1 MNTNTRDLEFV
12 NFNNQEM
19 EWVKFNGM
27 TVYEAWKKL
36 QLSGIPPL
44 TLAKSKNANLVDY
57 KIYGN
62 SVQQLLPSEYQ
73 QVEYIESTGTQ
84 WIDTGYVQTIDD
96 IKLKFKFAYNNVD
109 ETFKDFF
116 GIKKGDNNRN
126 SLLYFYKNKLGFQND
141 KTNASTISFDFSNTS
156 INDCTAIAQNGVYT
170 MILNGET
177 KSDISYE
184 FSAMNIAYPLFKSNE
199 NTTSVNGLKLYNF
212 SIESNGVLMR
222 DFIPCYRKSDN
233 VIGMYDLVNN
243 KFYTNAGT
251 GTFKKGVNV
260 PTPEVPIEVESVGEK
275 SPNLINWDLLLSS
288 ANNNPIEKVE
298 NGYYG
303 ARYSNAYYRDEPL
316 VKYIKSILKPNV
328 TYTLS
333 RIYNGKRDGANGTI
347 FIQDSASTNII
358 HCRYGEGLVKTT
370 FTLTQEQIDSI
381 DHLYIYFHNNG
392 ATISNLQLTEGN
404 TVLPYE
410 PYGYKIPIKVRG
422 KNLFNPNKLTGGD
435 LVKYNGVQCYRYK
448 DTNNNVGSGN
458 FSYED
463 EFKENTRY
471 TFTTKIYFEDTSKNT
486 SLEFL
491 YTDGTKSTVAISKPG
506 TIYKFTTTSGKT
518 LKQIRGAYMW
528 GIMRYIDLTVTQ
540 LEEGTTATEYE
551 PYYEPVTTN
560 IYLNKPL
567 RKVGDK
573 SDYIDFESG
582 KVIRRIKE
590 LKLTNV
596 NNKYTWLGKNGV
608 SISNVLD
615 GIYDRPK
622 GLCNRETRFTANG
635 GEKTSIWLGVNT
647 SALYWIGIL
656 DYLGFTTLDEMNEWL
671 QNNPTYVYY
680 GSNKTSEETIE
691 LPMIPTYKGT
701 NIIEIDTTILPSN
714 MEVIYL
720 GKK

>member
-1 MNTNTRDLEFV
+1 MIDLATAYEVRDVLDGKVIDSIIDEFG
-12 NFNNQEM
+12 NI
-19 EWVKFNGM
+19 W
-27 TVYEAWKKL
+27 YEAFRILPASGVPPITL
-36 QLSGIPPL
+36 QKCKGVDDGKYLL
-44 TLAKSKNANLVDY
+44 DY
-57 KIYGN
+57 KVYGN
-62 SVQQLLPSEYQ
+62 SVQN
-73 QVEYIESTGTQ
+73 GT
-84 WIDTGYVQTIDD
+84 
-96 IKLKFKFAYNNVD
+96 
-109 ETFKDFF
+109 
-116 GIKKGDNNRN
+116 
-126 SLLYFYKNKLGFQND
+126 
-141 KTNASTISFDFSNTS
+141 
-156 INDCTAIAQNGVYT
+156 
-170 MILNGET
+170 
-177 KSDISYE
+177 
-184 FSAMNIAYPLFKSNE
+184 
-199 NTTSVNGLKLYNF
+199 
-212 SIESNGVLMR
+212 
-222 DFIPCYRKSDN
+222 
-233 VIGMYDLVNN
+233 
-243 KFYTNAGT
+243 
-251 GTFKKGVNV
+251 
-260 PTPEVPIEVESVGEK
+260 PTPETPIEVESVGEK
-275 SPNLINWDLLLSS
+275 TTNLINWDLLLGDITY
-288 ANNNPIEKVE
+288 PITKVD
-298 NGYYG
+298 NGYYSTKYFNAFG
-303 ARYSNAYYRDEPL
+303 KSSNL
-316 VKYIKSILKPNV
+316 IKHIMSVLKPNI

-333 RIYNGKRDGANGTI
+333 RRYNGTRDGANGTI
-347 FIQDSASTNII
+347 YIQNSASENII
-358 HCRYGEGLVKTT
+358 HCKYGEGLVKTT

-392 ATISNLQLTEGN
+392 GTISELQLTESD

-435 LVKYNGVQCYRYK
+435 LVKYNGVQCYSYK

-540 LEEGTTATEYE
+540 LEEGTTATDYE

-560 IYLNKPL
+560 IYLNEPL

-590 LKLTNV
+590 IKLTNV
-596 NNKYTWLGKNGV
+596 NYKYTWLGKNGV

-647 SALYWIGIL
+647 THLYWIGIL
-656 DYLGFTTLDEMNEWL
+656 DYLGFTTLEEMNEWL
-671 QNNPTYVYY
+671 ANNPTYIYY

-691 LPMIPTYKGT
+691 LPNIPTHKGT
-701 NIIEIDTTILPSN
+701 TIIEVDTNILPSN
-714 MEVIYL
+714 MEVEYY
-720 GKK
+720 GKE